1 MSDLHV
7 DPAEG
12 EAPESYGS
20 IARAFGVDATTVA
33 RLARGR
39 LRAAVE
45 GPIEGRD
52 YPTPHRPR
60 PGWTAA

>member
-12 EAPESYGS
+12 FS
-20 IARAFGVDATTVA
+20 IQEMYQLLHLLKKLQHCLGYVP
-33 RLARGR
+33 
-39 LRAAVE
+39 AAVE